1 MKKIIFIITILMS
14 LLSAYPCFGSDKK
27 KYRALSLNFG
37 KSHLPSFLYYNLVN
51 GMLGNRYGGNFTLG
65 LTDNLLIQAESS
77 YSVAKGS
84 FYNYINGE
92 EDLNQ
97 KIIYKQISF
106 FEPAVLIN
114 SFKTKKFIFYSG
126 IGFGYHK
133 YEMNSEINDIGR
145 SSFDKDKTKFT
156 AFTLNFI
163 LGIDFIPITSNL
175 WLNSQLKYRLGSS
188 QYHYRII
195 SDNDVNVDLDLYND
209 ITLKSKEIT
218 IGLKYIF

>member
-1 MKKIIFIITILMS
+1 MS

-37 KSHLPSFLYYNLVN
+37 KSHLPSFSYYNLVN

-65 LTDNLLIQAESS
+65 LTDNLLIQAKSS

-126 IGFGYHK
+126 IGYQKIDENSRRHPLDGRNPDSDIDYSGFVILYCIGSEYYIK
-133 YEMNSEINDIGR
+133 LDRFCCFFQFKQKIGSTDYEFNSKRVLSYPEGIIKGNVSLNGFEIVLGFKI
-145 SSFDKDKTKFT
+145 
-156 AFTLNFI
+156 FI
-163 LGIDFIPITSNL
+163 
-175 WLNSQLKYRLGSS
+175 
-188 QYHYRII
+188 
-195 SDNDVNVDLDLYND
+195 
-209 ITLKSKEIT
+209 
-218 IGLKYIF
+218 